1 MGACL
6 TKIKSSEKQSVNKI
20 FQELNTSLENIQV
33 LLKKILEKN
42 SEVNS
47 EVNENQ
53 VPYICKKNEEATL
66 SNRDQIDYL
75 LQNCVNFGKRLK
87 ELENKS
93 IKQLEN
99 KSINKI

>member
-33 LLKKILEKN
+33 LLKKILEK
-42 SEVNS
+42 NS

>member
-42 SEVNS
+42 SEVN
-47 EVNENQ
+47 ENQ

-87 ELENKS
+87 ELED
-93 IKQLEN
+93 